1 MNNLRIHSPK
11 FRRLFQIGVV
21 VAFLFMLQWNLS
33 LFRETTS
40 LSRANTYLE
49 QSNFRLSNLKKRIE
63 RFHATKE
70 LLLHCSNDN
79 SDYHWLD
86 VTLQFDPIEFSQL
99 LNRLS
104 LLNLEI
110 EKKYHKRGL
119 FVLTKFE
126 TLRESQEDDS
136 TKGANVT
143 IPTNISER
151 PAYNIIGR
159 LLCLCQ

>member
-1 MNNLRIHSPK
+1 MNILRIHSSK
-11 FRRLFQIGVV
+11 LRRIFQVGVV
-21 VAFLFMLQWNLS
+21 LTFLFMLYWNLN
-33 LFRETTS
+33 LVKGTVV
-40 LSRANTYLE
+40 LSRANTHLE
-49 QSNFRLSNLKKRIE
+49 QSNFRLINLKKRIE

-70 LLLHCSNDN
+70 LLLHCSNDS

-119 FVLTKFE
+119 FVLTKFK
-126 TLRESQEDDS
+126 TIRESQEDES
-136 TKGANVT
+136 TKGTNAT
-143 IPTNISER
+143 ILTNISER